1 MLVTRMAHEVFGVK
15 ESYYLVLL
23 TLWVLKSSA
32 ALIKVAALLVIWS
45 NGCIGLHPWLQFKAS
60 YRRHIAYLCS
70 LALLVPTLS
79 IAGFTAIGVDIVRL
93 SSSQR

>member
-32 ALIKVAALLVIWS
+32 ALI
-45 NGCIGLHPWLQFKAS
+45 
-60 YRRHIAYLCS
+60 
-70 LALLVPTLS
+70 
-79 IAGFTAIGVDIVRL
+79 
-93 SSSQR
+93 